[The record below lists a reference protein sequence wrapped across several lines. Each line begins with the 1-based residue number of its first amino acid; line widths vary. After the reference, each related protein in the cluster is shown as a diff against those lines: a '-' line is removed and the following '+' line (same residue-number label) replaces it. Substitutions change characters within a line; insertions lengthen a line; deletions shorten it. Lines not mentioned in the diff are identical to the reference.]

1 MTSDASVVEVNQHLR
16 GDSPPEVLFRH
27 PRNRDIDAL
36 ALRNYA
42 LTGEGSPPPQGL
54 FVRVDDWDLQ
64 VLWVIYSRPAVRAD
78 VRALLDAHLGDD
90 LTFHPI
96 LVNGEQYWFVV
107 PPVIDALD
115 TERCEFDYLRSG
127 SVKHP
132 NRYVWKAWRLPQL
145 AIFTVPTRGI
155 HHHLYATSAMA
166 QVCLDAGVVG
176 LTFRPAGEVA

>member
-1 MTSDASVVEVNQHLR
+1 MTGAVSVVEVNQHLP
-16 GDSPPEVLFRH
+16 GDTPPEVMFSH
-27 PRNRDIDAL
+27 PRNRDINAL
-36 ALRNYA
+36 ALHNYA
-42 LTGEGSPPPQGL
+42 LTGEGDPPPQGL

-64 VLWVIYSRPAVRAD
+64 VLWVIYSRPAVRTD
-78 VRALLDAHLGDD
+78 VRALLEAHLGDE
-90 LTFHPI
+90 LAFRPI
-96 LVNGEQYWFVV
+96 VVNGEQYWFVI

-115 TERCEFDYLRSG
+115 IERCEFDYLRSG

-132 NRYVWKAWRLPQL
+132 KHYVWKAARLPER

-176 LTFRPAGEVA
+176 MTFRPAGEVI